1 VVGLVVAATWFLVYR
16 DPAEAHFTE
25 DERHYL
31 TDGEEQ
37 RTYAPVRLAEWLG
50 LFRFRTTWGLVLGF
64 FGVVYMGWLYLAWL
78 PGYLEMQRHMSIPKT
93 GIVAA
98 IPFAFGVV
106 GSISGGWIADWLMR
120 RGFSPV
126 NSRKVP
132 VIVGLLGMVVFTVV
146 AAETPSDTL
155 AVAAIS
161 AALMFGASASGMSW
175 ALASVA
181 APANCTASLG
191 AIQNFGGYLGGAL
204 APTVT
209 GFIVQATGSFVPAL
223 LVSASIGLVSALM
236 YLVVIR
242 AEPITTAELDAVAG
256 PGPTTVRP
264 V

>member
-1 VVGLVVAATWFLVYR
+1 M
-16 DPAEAHFTE
+16 
-25 DERHYL
+25 
-31 TDGEEQ
+31 
-37 RTYAPVRLAEWLG
+37 AEWLG

-64 FGVVYMGWLYLAWL
+64 FGVVYMGWLYLSWL

-106 GSISGGWIADWLMR
+106 GSIGGGWIADWLIR
-120 RGFSPV
+120 RGFSPI
-126 NSRKVP
+126 NSRKIP
-132 VIVGLLGMVVFTVV
+132 VIIGLLGMVIFTVV
-146 AAETPSDTL
+146 AAETPSDIA

-181 APANCTASLG
+181 VPANCTASLG

-209 GFIVQATGSFVPAL
+209 GFIVQETGSFVPAL
-223 LVSASIGLVSALM
+223 LASAAIGLVSAFA

-242 AEPITTAELDAVAG
+242 GEPISTAELDVAAG
-256 PGPTTVRP
+256 VHTIGPTR
-264 V
+264 

>member
-1 VVGLVVAATWFLVYR
+1 
-16 DPAEAHFTE
+16 
-25 DERHYL
+25 
-31 TDGEEQ
+31 
-37 RTYAPVRLAEWLG
+37 
-50 LFRFRTTWGLVLGF
+50 LVLGF
-64 FGVVYMGWLYLAWL
+64 FGVVYMSWLYLAWL

-98 IPFAFGVV
+98 IPFAFGVI
-106 GSISGGWIADWLMR
+106 GSIGGGWIADWLMR
-120 RGFSPV
+120 RGFSPI
-126 NSRKVP
+126 NSRKIP
-132 VIVGLLGMVVFTVV
+132 VIIGLLGMVLFTVI
-146 AAETPSDTL
+146 AAETPSDTA
-155 AVAAIS
+155 AVASIS

-223 LVSASIGLVSALM
+223 LASAAIGLVSALA

-242 AEPITTAELDAVAG
+242 SEPISAAELDVVAG
-256 PGPTTVRP
+256 APTTSPIR
-264 V
+264 